1 MKYKVLL
8 SGSGRS
14 VHDAFFIHME
24 DAFESM
30 ITTDRTEDFETHMK
44 YFQPDVFVYA
54 INSETKLY
62 INHISSFHS
71 VLARQKV
78 PFVIIGSPEE
88 CDRFNKN
95 TLHNADLVLRKPLTN
110 EMIKSAIGNL
120 IEGLRA
126 EEGQQDA
133 AKEEPQQ
140 KNAPQ
145 QKNVQNSEPE
155 VLEQT
160 SDEIARILEATRRR
174 HILVVDDD
182 SLMLKTVK
190 RHLEEEYDVA
200 TALSGQLAIRFLAK
214 KQTDLILLDYEMPG
228 ETGPEVL
235 QRLRD
240 NERTKDIPVVFLTGI
255 ADENKIRKVLVM
267 KPQGYLLKP
276 INHEKLHALIHKIL
290 FENTGAENK

>member
-30 ITTDRTEDFETHMK
+30 ITTDRTEDFEAHMK

-71 VLARQKV
+71 VLVRQKV

-88 CDRFNKN
+88 CDRFSKN
-95 TLHNADLVLRKPLTN
+95 TVHNADLILQKPLTN
-110 EMIKSAIGNL
+110 EMIKSAISDL
-120 IEGLRA
+120 IEGRRA
-126 EEGQQDA
+126 EEEPQEA
-133 AKEEPQQ
+133 VKEEPKQ
-140 KNAPQ
+140 KG
-145 QKNVQNSEPE
+145 VQEVSRQTPE
-155 VLEQT
+155 EV
-160 SDEIARILEATRRR
+160 ARIMQANRRR

-190 RHLEEEYDVA
+190 RHLEDQYDVA

-240 NERTKDIPVVFLTGI
+240 DERTKDIPVVFLTGI

-290 FENTGAENK
+290 FENAGEENE

>member
-1 MKYKVLL
+1 MRYKVLL

-24 DAFESM
+24 EAFESM
-30 ITTDRTEDFETHMK
+30 ITTDRTEDFEAHMK

-71 VLARQKV
+71 ALLRQKV
-78 PFVIIGSPEE
+78 PFVVIGSPEE

-95 TLHNADLVLRKPLTN
+95 SVHNADLILQKPLTN
-110 EMIKSAIGNL
+110 EMIKSAIGQL
-120 IEGLRA
+120 IESRR
-126 EEGQQDA
+126 EEDSQEVVRDV
-133 AKEEPQQ
+133 PQQ
-140 KNAPQ
+140 KSGPQ
-145 QKNVQNSEPE
+145 NEPPKE
-155 VLEQT
+155 GQTLE
-160 SDEIARILEATRRR
+160 DARRELEANRRR

-190 RHLEEEYDVA
+190 RHLEGEYDVA

-214 KQTDLILLDYEMPG
+214 KKTDLILLDYEMPG

-240 NERTKDIPVVFLTGI
+240 DERTRDIPVVFLTGI

-276 INHEKLHALIHKIL
+276 INHEKLHALIRKIL
-290 FENTGAENK
+290 FENSEE

>member
-24 DAFESM
+24 DSFESM

-54 INSETKLY
+54 INSETRLY
-62 INHISSFHS
+62 INHISSFYS

-95 TLHNADLVLRKPLTN
+95 TVHNADLILQKPLTN
-110 EMIKSAIGNL
+110 EMIRSSIESL
-120 IEGLRA
+120 IEGRRA
-126 EEGQQDA
+126 EEEQQQEG
-133 AKEEPQQ
+133 AKEEP
-140 KNAPQ
+140 KK
-145 QKNVQNSEPE
+145 KNVQQNEPE
-155 VLEQT
+155 VKEQT
-160 SDEIARILEATRRR
+160 PDEIARIMEASRRR

-190 RHLEEEYDVA
+190 RHLEDEYDVA

-235 QRLRD
+235 QKLRD
-240 NERTKDIPVVFLTGI
+240 DERTKDIPVVFLTGI

-290 FENTGAENK
+290 FENAD

>member
-1 MKYKVLL
+1 MRYKVLL

-30 ITTDRTEDFETHMK
+30 ITTDRTEDFEAHMK

-71 VLARQKV
+71 VLVRQKV

-95 TLHNADLVLRKPLTN
+95 TVHNADLVLQKPLTN
-110 EMIKSAIGNL
+110 EMIKSAIGDL
-120 IEGLRA
+120 IESRRG
-126 EEGQQDA
+126 EEGQQETVKEDA
-133 AKEEPQQ
+133 QKKNGQNGALEAVPQTLEE
-140 KNAPQ
+140 A
-145 QKNVQNSEPE
+145 
-155 VLEQT
+155 
-160 SDEIARILEATRRR
+160 ARIAEENRRR

-190 RHLEEEYDVA
+190 RHLEGQYDVA

-235 QRLRD
+235 QKLRD
-240 NERTKDIPVVFLTGI
+240 DERTKDIPVVFLTGI

-290 FENTGAENK
+290 FENADE

>member
-14 VHDAFFIHME
+14 VHDAFFIHMD
-24 DAFESM
+24 DAFECM
-30 ITTDRTEDFETHMK
+30 LTTDRTEDFEAHMK
-44 YFQPDVFVYA
+44 YFQPDAFVYA
-54 INSETKLY
+54 INSETKLF
-62 INHISSFHS
+62 INHISSFYS
-71 VLARQKV
+71 LLKRQNC
-78 PFVIIGSPEE
+78 PFVLIGSPEE

-95 TLHNADLVLRKPLTN
+95 TVHNADLVLEKPLTN
-110 EMIKSAIGNL
+110 GAIKDSIGDL
-120 IEGLRA
+120 IEERRKNQEEENSEVTDILKELPQEEKKMPTA
-126 EEGQQDA
+126 EE
-133 AKEEPQQ
+133 
-140 KNAPQ
+140 
-145 QKNVQNSEPE
+145 
-155 VLEQT
+155 L
-160 SDEIARILEATRRR
+160 ARIEEANRRR

-190 RHLEEEYDVA
+190 RHLENQYDVA

-235 QRLRD
+235 EKLRED
-240 NERTKDIPVVFLTGI
+240 EKTRDIPVVFLTGI

-290 FENTGAENK
+290 FETADEED